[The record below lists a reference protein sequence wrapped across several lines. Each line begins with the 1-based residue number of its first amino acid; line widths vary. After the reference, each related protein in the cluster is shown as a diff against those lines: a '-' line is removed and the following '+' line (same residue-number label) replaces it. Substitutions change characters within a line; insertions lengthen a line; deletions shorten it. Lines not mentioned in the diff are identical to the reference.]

1 MENSSQNI
9 LYLSGKIVSDIEF
22 SHESHGTLFYTF
34 KLETRRLSGTYDI
47 INAIIRSE
55 AVAEHNLTPGD
66 FISTQ
71 SELRSFNKKT
81 ETGNRLIISAFIK
94 ELTPCEE
101 NTYENALHLTG
112 TICKTP
118 VYRKTPLGRE
128 ICDIM
133 LATNRKYGRSDY
145 LPLIVWGRNARAA
158 GTFRTGDVITVCG
171 RVQSR
176 EYTKLID
183 GVETVRVAFEVSVS
197 SIEEV
202 SFEE

>member
-1 MENSSQNI
+1 MENSSRNI
-9 LYLSGKIVSDIEF
+9 LYLSGEIVSDIEF

-34 KLETRRLSGTYDI
+34 RLRTRRLSGTYDI

-55 AVAEHNLTPGD
+55 ITDEYNLAPGD
-66 FISTQ
+66 FISAQ
-71 SELRSFNKKT
+71 CELRSFNKKT

-94 ELTPCEE
+94 ELTPCEKD
-101 NTYENALHLTG
+101 TYENALHLTG

-158 GTFRTGDVITVCG
+158 GTFQTGDVISVCG

-183 GVETVRVAFEVSVS
+183 GEETVRVAFEVSVS
-197 SIEEV
+197 SIEEA

>member
-9 LYLSGKIVSDIEF
+9 LYLSGAIASDIEF
-22 SHESHGTLFYTF
+22 SHESHGTNFYTF

-47 INAIIRSE
+47 INAIIREELVSE
-55 AVAEHNLTPGD
+55 FNLSAGD

-94 ELTPCEE
+94 ELAPCAE

-112 TICKTP
+112 TICKMP

-176 EYTKLID
+176 EYTKLIN
-183 GVETVRVAFEVSVS
+183 GIETVRTAYEVSVS
-197 SIEEV
+197 SIEAT